1 MYLVAIAWMYVVLM
15 MAIVEAFS
23 SQGSVLGALITFVFY
38 GVVPLSIVMYLMG
51 TPRRRAARRKA
62 EASDRPH
69 DDAEGAEGA
78 VASMPT
84 STSPSRATQAAAPS
98 TDASAQSD
106 DGSHASAAQ
115 PVDALVA
122 ERKES

>member
-51 TPRRRAARRKA
+51 TPGRRAARRKA
-62 EASDRPH
+62 EASGSPH
-69 DDAEGAEGA
+69 DDGADA
-78 VASMPT
+78 VATMPT
-84 STSPSRATQAAAPS
+84 SMPASAPTLTPTSPSIS
-98 TDASAQSD
+98 ASAQSD
-106 DGSHASAAQ
+106 DGGHASAAQ
-115 PVDALVA
+115 SVDAFVA

>member
-62 EASDRPH
+62 EASGRPH
-69 DDAEGAEGA
+69 DDGEGA

-84 STSPSRATQAAAPS
+84 SASPSRATQAAAPS
-98 TDASAQSD
+98 TDASAQPD